1 MQARF
6 NVERERNARL
16 FYKSYKND
24 CCLFQFHS
32 QIEIYF
38 VDEGEMEM
46 LVGGKQMLLRA
57 PAVSVAL
64 GYDTHAYKTPAASR
78 SSVLLVPAHMCEE
91 FISATRGKRL
101 ANPYVTDAEKYA
113 ELKASYE
120 AVKAAEGNRVKQLGA
135 VYTLLGTL
143 LDYMTFTEAKGEI
156 DTDLASR
163 ILFYIDENFSSGISP
178 RSVAQHFGYSQSY
191 ISRYFSSTFG
201 TTLSHYLTSV
211 RLRNVIMLMRDGKHD
226 VTFCA
231 LESGFASMRTFY
243 RVFHAEFGMSPTD
256 YIREL
261 L

>member
-24 CCLFQFHS
+24 FCLFQFHS

-46 LVGGKQMLLRA
+46 LVGGKQATLRA

-64 GYDTHAYKTPAASR
+64 GYDTHAYKTPESSC
-78 SSVLLVPAHMCEE
+78 SSVLLVPSHLCDE
-91 FISATRGKRL
+91 FINVTRGKRL
-101 ANPYVTDAEKYA
+101 VTPYVTDAEKYA
-113 ELKASYE
+113 ELKAAYE
-120 AVKAAEGNRVKQLGA
+120 DVKAAEGNGIKQLGA

-143 LDYMTFTEAKGEI
+143 LECMPLTETKSEI

-211 RLRNVIMLMRDGKHD
+211 RLRNAMLLMRDGKHD
-226 VTFCA
+226 VTYCA
-231 LESGFASMRTFY
+231 LESGFSSMRTFY
-243 RVFHAEFGMSPTD
+243 RAFHGEFGMAPGD
-256 YIREL
+256 YMREGT
-261 L
+261 